1 MMFPITHLS
10 AVFLL
15 FSPALSFTPCPLLG
29 PAFPPFTLKTNDK
42 SVVSALENLTQA
54 FDTLVKTNTGD
65 HGDVSPNT
73 TFSIALFSSDPGN
86 AEDEPFF
93 WQYHHTAPALD
104 QSLAGSHTANKD
116 SIYRIGG
123 LTEVFTVWSLL
134 LTEDGDR
141 ILDDPVTLYLPELVD
156 DTKDQDA
163 IDRVAWDEVTVGQLA
178 SHMSGIARDYCSKD
192 VTLQTSSIEDGL
204 PPLRDAQKPC
214 CGNGPVCGSSEFL
227 RLLAN
232 EPPVALA
239 GVTPSYSNM
248 AFQLLGHIIERRTGK
263 PFSKALQDDVFD
275 ILGMT
280 ETSIF
285 APVNSSA
292 GIIPLSKNASGW
304 STDHGADEASTSL
317 FSSIKDLA
325 TAGQAI
331 LNSTLLSKSV
341 TNRWLKPV
349 SHTSNPANSI
359 GLPWVIYSG
368 GSYPDT
374 SMVDVYTVLSNEG
387 YNESLYSS
395 YLGLVPDFGV
405 GFAILSADT
414 EAPADLNAHADII
427 GDVVLE
433 ALTVTAIEQAA
444 ENFGGAYKATTS
456 NSSITVQYDSL
467 PGLYIEEFISN
478 GTNFRP
484 TLSEL
489 LGIADPADLSI
500 RLYPSQLE
508 SVSAS
513 GSRQAFRAVFQ
524 DKSEL
529 ADNDTPTCVSWL
541 NLDKFHY
548 GGRALDEFVFELD
561 RSGRAVSVEIP
572 ALSVELRRD

>member
-1 MMFPITHLS
+1 MMVSITHASSL
-10 AVFLL
+10 FLL
-15 FSPALSFTPCPLLG
+15 FSSALSFTPCPLLG
-29 PAFPPFTLKTNDK
+29 PAFPPFTLNATDKT
-42 SVVSALENLTQA
+42 VASALQSLTEA
-54 FDTLVKTNTGD
+54 FDTLVATNTGD

-73 TFSIALFSSDPGN
+73 TFSIALFSSDPRD

-93 WQYHHTAPALD
+93 WQYHHTAPAWN

-116 SIYRIGG
+116 SIYRAGG

-134 LTEDGDR
+134 LTDGGDQ
-141 ILDDPVTLYLPELVD
+141 ILDDPVTKYLPELVD

-163 IDRVAWDEVTVGQLA
+163 IGHVAWHDVTVGQLA
-178 SHMSGIARDYCSKD
+178 SHMSGVARDYCSKD
-192 VTLQTSSIEDGL
+192 GTLQESFSEARL
-204 PPLRDAQKPC
+204 PTLPATQKPC
-214 CGNGPVCGSSEFL
+214 CGNCPKCSGSEFI
-227 RLLAN
+227 RHLAN
-232 EPPVALA
+232 ETPVALA

-248 AFQLLGHIIERRTGK
+248 AFQLLGYIVERRTGK
-263 PFSKALQDDVFD
+263 PFSKVLQNDIFDV
-275 ILGMT
+275 LGMT
-280 ETSIF
+280 ATSIF
-285 APVNSSA
+285 APANPSA
-292 GIIPLSKNASGW
+292 GIIPVSKEVSGW
-304 STDHGADEASTSL
+304 LANHGADEASTSL

-331 LNSTLLSKSV
+331 LNSTLLSSSV
-341 TNRWLKPV
+341 TNRWLKPA

-368 GSYPDT
+368 GSYPNT

-395 YLGLVPDFGV
+395 YLGIVPDFGV

-433 ALTVTAIEQAA
+433 ALMVTAIEQAA
-444 ENFGGAYKATTS
+444 KNFGGAYKSSAI
-456 NSSITVQYDSL
+456 NSSITVQYDTL
-467 PGLYIEEFISN
+467 PGLYIDEFISN
-478 GTNFRP
+478 GTDFRE

-489 LGIADPADLSI
+489 LAIADPADLSI

-508 SVSAS
+508 SHFTA

-529 ADNDTPTCVSWL
+529 ADYGTPTCVSWL

-561 RSGRAVSVEIP
+561 QGGRAVGVEIP
-572 ALSVELRRD
+572 ALQVELRRK